1 VPCCCVTASRRRL
14 VWAHPAVFGVRCA
27 PLGYGLGHLRG
38 AAAVP
43 AVSKVRTAEDDSIL
57 DRQTLPDWHLY
68 ELDDWCAARGWTTPL
83 QDLKLYCVP
92 APITRKQL
100 LRGPTAE
107 PLKPIAAGDSRLD
120 AGILELDIA
129 IRPWHGELD
138 SGSFTLPN
146 LTVTSASGVLA
157 GEDIL
162 RFVSRVLTET
172 LTPIPQF
179 VAVQRLTDPTA
190 FYSACHRGAL
200 RTAPSCRFLLRS
212 NCTRLR
218 VHPAEA

>member
-1 VPCCCVTASRRRL
+1 
-14 VWAHPAVFGVRCA
+14 
-27 PLGYGLGHLRG
+27 LGHLRG